1 MNKNEYIWLHNNNDN
16 SFNYLYKTLRKLI
29 SKYKK
34 DMSILDI
41 GCGNGYLTK
50 KITKDFKNVVA
61 IDNSKSAI
69 KFAKKKYKGSI
80 KFINADLDNFIIKK
94 KFNVILLIEVIEHVY
109 LPDLFLKKIVKFMNK
124 NSILIISTPYHG
136 YLKNLVISLLNK
148 FDSHFNPLWNYGHI
162 KFWSKKTLT
171 ILLNTN
177 NLQIKKVFYSGRFFP
192 LSKSMLMICKKSSL

>member
-80 KFINADLDNFIIKK
+80 KFINVDLDNFIIKK
-94 KFNVILLIEVIEHVY
+94 KFHIILLIEVIEHVY

>member
-50 KITKDFKNVVA
+50 KITKDFKNVIA

-80 KFINADLDNFIIKK
+80 KFINIDLDNFIIKK
-94 KFNVILLIEVIEHVY
+94 KFNIILLIEVIEHVY
-109 LPDLFLKKIVKFMNK
+109 LPNLFLKKIVKFMNK

-136 YLKNLVISLLNK
+136 YLKNLIISLLNK

-171 ILLNTN
+171 FLLNTN
-177 NLQIKKVFYSGRFFP
+177 NLKVNEVFYSGRFFP
-192 LSKSMLMICKKSSL
+192 LSKSILMICKKSSL

>member
-50 KITKDFKNVVA
+50 KITKDFKNIVA

-69 KFAKKKYKGSI
+69 KFAKKKYKGNI
-80 KFINADLDNFIIKK
+80 KFINVDLDNFIVKK
-94 KFNVILLIEVIEHVY
+94 KFNIILLIEVIEHVY

>member
-80 KFINADLDNFIIKK
+80 KFINVDLDNFIIKK
-94 KFNVILLIEVIEHVY
+94 KFHIILLIEVIEHVY

-171 ILLNTN
+171 FLLNTN
-177 NLQIKKVFYSGRFFP
+177 NLKVNKVFYSGRFFP
-192 LSKSMLMICKKSSL
+192 FSKSILMICKKSSL

>member
-1 MNKNEYIWLHNNNDN
+1 MNKNEYIWSHNNNDN
-16 SFNYLYKTLRKLI
+16 SFNYLYKTLRKSIL
-29 SKYKK
+29 KYKK

-50 KITKDFKNVVA
+50 KITKGFKNIVA

-69 KFAKKKYKGSI
+69 KFAKKKYKGNV
-80 KFINADLDNFIIKK
+80 KFINVDLNNYIIKK
-94 KFNVILLIEVIEHVY
+94 KFNIILLIEVIEHIY
-109 LPDLFLKKIVKFMNK
+109 LPDLFLKKIAKLMNK

-171 ILLNTN
+171 FLLKTN
-177 NLQIKKVFYSGRFFP
+177 NLKINKVFYSGRFFP
-192 LSKSMLMICKKSSL
+192 LSKSILMICRKK